1 MIFLPEECQNSHLY
15 RVSAVRIGGLWPD
28 GGKISSVSTTE
39 QKKTGPNRETT
50 TTRSIAVAIIAAL
63 GGLLFG
69 YDTGV
74 ISGALLYIQRSFEL
88 TPGQES
94 TVTAM
99 LLVGAAIGAFLGG
112 RVADSLGRRGTIL
125 LGAVGFI
132 IGSIWCAFA
141 TSAFSL
147 GAARTLLG
155 VCIGGVSIVV
165 PMYISEMAPPHVR
178 GRLVS
183 LNSLMIV
190 IGQLVAFLTNSALA
204 SSGNWRLM
212 LGLGAVPGI
221 VLLIGMLVLPDTP
234 AYLVRRGQEGKALAV
249 LRQMQGSQATLA
261 EVAVGEASSSADQRA
276 AERLALKTP
285 WVRRT
290 VIIAMLIGVTQQVT
304 GLCRDDLGN
313 QEPGRHRHS
322 RLLKHDKYSHQQ
334 KRHHGPRRRVTRQ
347 TIDGRQHEQR
357 ARTAHQTDNQHS
369 PTTNAVNDAHTNCT
383 RNHRGDTD
391 DDGGIDRAFRR
402 QANLVHHRRRE
413 IHNRVR
419 ARDLLCHT
427 NKHRNDDRASHPR
440 GFEGQTLSCT
450 LIGARRRL
458 TNGNLSQGRLISL
471 HPPENGQR
479 LALLPPTDE
488 VSRRV
493 RQNQHADEQHD
504 AGDGTEAKHE
514 SPVTGGG

>member
-1 MIFLPEECQNSHLY
+1 M
-15 RVSAVRIGGLWPD
+15 
-28 GGKISSVSTTE
+28 STTE
-39 QKKTGPNRETT
+39 QNKTGPNRETT

-249 LRQMQGSQATLA
+249 LRQMQGDEATLA
-261 EVAVGEASSSADQRA
+261 EVAVDEASSSADQRA
-276 AERLALKTP
+276 AERLAVKTP

-304 GLCRDDLGN
+304 GANAIMYFAPTMMNKVGLSTESSVYTSIIIGIASVISCAIGMSIIDRVG
-313 QEPGRHRHS
+313 
-322 RLLKHDKYSHQQ
+322 
-334 KRHHGPRRRVTRQ
+334 RRRMLIIGLVGCASSLLVLAPVYGLSSNSSTGAMMSLLLMTVFIVFQ
-347 TIDGRQHEQR
+347 Q
-357 ARTAHQTDNQHS
+357 A
-369 PTTNAVNDAHTNCT
+369 AVSVA
-383 RNHRGDTD
+383 
-391 DDGGIDRAFRR
+391 
-402 QANLVHHRRRE
+402 
-413 IHNRVR
+413 
-419 ARDLLCHT
+419 
-427 NKHRNDDRASHPR
+427 
-440 GFEGQTLSCT
+440 
-450 LIGARRRL
+450 
-458 TNGNLSQGRLISL
+458 
-471 HPPENGQR
+471 
-479 LALLPPTDE
+479 
-488 VSRRV
+488 
-493 RQNQHADEQHD
+493 
-504 AGDGTEAKHE
+504 
-514 SPVTGGG
+514 

>member
-39 QKKTGPNRETT
+39 QNKTGPNRETT

-212 LGLGAVPGI
+212 LGLGAVPGV

-261 EVAVGEASSSADQRA
+261 EVAVGEASSNADQRA

-304 GLCRDDLGN
+304 GANAIMYFAPTMMNKVGLSTESSVYTSIIIGIASVISCAIGMSIIDRIG
-313 QEPGRHRHS
+313 
-322 RLLKHDKYSHQQ
+322 
-334 KRHHGPRRRVTRQ
+334 RRRMLIIGLVGCASSLLVLAPVYGLSSNSSTGAMMSLLLMTVFIVFQ
-347 TIDGRQHEQR
+347 Q
-357 ARTAHQTDNQHS
+357 A
-369 PTTNAVNDAHTNCT
+369 AVSVATW
-383 RNHRGDTD
+383 
-391 DDGGIDRAFRR
+391 
-402 QANLVHHRRRE
+402 L
-413 IHNRVR
+413 
-419 ARDLLCHT
+419 
-427 NKHRNDDRASHPR
+427 
-440 GFEGQTLSCT
+440 
-450 LIGARRRL
+450 
-458 TNGNLSQGRLISL
+458 LISEIIPTEARGL
-471 HPPENGQR
+471 GMGLAG
-479 LALLPPTDE
+479 LALWVANWFVAQAFLPMVDAVGGAWSFFFFAATGAIALVFTVKAVPETSGKTLAE
-488 VSRRV
+488 VREYMI
-493 RQNQHADEQHD
+493 A
-504 AGDGTEAKHE
+504 AAK
-514 SPVTGGG
+514 

>member
-39 QKKTGPNRETT
+39 QNKTGPNRETT

-88 TPGQES
+88 APGQES

-249 LRQMQGSQATLA
+249 LRQMQGDEATLA

-304 GLCRDDLGN
+304 GANAIMYFAPTMMNKVGLSTESSVYTSIIIGIASVISCAIGMSIIDRIG
-313 QEPGRHRHS
+313 
-322 RLLKHDKYSHQQ
+322 
-334 KRHHGPRRRVTRQ
+334 RRRMLIIGLVGCASSLLVLAPVYGLSSNSSTGAMMSLLLMTVFIVFQ
-347 TIDGRQHEQR
+347 Q
-357 ARTAHQTDNQHS
+357 A
-369 PTTNAVNDAHTNCT
+369 AVSVATW
-383 RNHRGDTD
+383 
-391 DDGGIDRAFRR
+391 
-402 QANLVHHRRRE
+402 L
-413 IHNRVR
+413 
-419 ARDLLCHT
+419 
-427 NKHRNDDRASHPR
+427 
-440 GFEGQTLSCT
+440 
-450 LIGARRRL
+450 
-458 TNGNLSQGRLISL
+458 LISEIIPTEARGL
-471 HPPENGQR
+471 GMGLAG
-479 LALLPPTDE
+479 LALWVANWFVAQAFLPMVDAVGGAWSFFFFAATGAIALVFTVKAVPETSGKTLAE
-488 VSRRV
+488 VREYMI
-493 RQNQHADEQHD
+493 A
-504 AGDGTEAKHE
+504 AAK
-514 SPVTGGG
+514 

>member
-1 MIFLPEECQNSHLY
+1 MIFLPEECQSSHLY
-15 RVSAVRIGGLWPD
+15 RVSAVRIGGLWPE

-39 QKKTGPNRETT
+39 QNKTGPNRETT

-125 LGAVGFI
+125 FGAVGFI

-249 LRQMQGSQATLA
+249 LRQMQGDEATLA

-276 AERLALKTP
+276 AERLAVKTP

-304 GLCRDDLGN
+304 GANAIMYFAPTMMNKVGLSTESSVYTSIIIGIASVISCAIGMSIIDRVG
-313 QEPGRHRHS
+313 
-322 RLLKHDKYSHQQ
+322 
-334 KRHHGPRRRVTRQ
+334 RRRMLIIGLVGCASSLLVLAPVYGLSSNSSTGAMMSLLLMTVFIVFQ
-347 TIDGRQHEQR
+347 Q
-357 ARTAHQTDNQHS
+357 A
-369 PTTNAVNDAHTNCT
+369 AVSVATW
-383 RNHRGDTD
+383 
-391 DDGGIDRAFRR
+391 
-402 QANLVHHRRRE
+402 L
-413 IHNRVR
+413 
-419 ARDLLCHT
+419 
-427 NKHRNDDRASHPR
+427 
-440 GFEGQTLSCT
+440 
-450 LIGARRRL
+450 
-458 TNGNLSQGRLISL
+458 LISEIIPTEARGL
-471 HPPENGQR
+471 GMGLAG
-479 LALLPPTDE
+479 LALWVANWFVAQAFLPMVDAVGGAWSFFFFAITGAIALVFTIKAVPETSGKTLAE
-488 VSRRV
+488 VREYMI
-493 RQNQHADEQHD
+493 A
-504 AGDGTEAKHE
+504 AAK
-514 SPVTGGG
+514 

>member
-39 QKKTGPNRETT
+39 QNKTGPNRETT

-178 GRLVS
+178 GCLVS

-276 AERLALKTP
+276 AERQALKTP

-304 GLCRDDLGN
+304 GANAIMYFAPTMMNKVGLSTESSVYTSIIIGIASVISCAIGMSIIDRIG
-313 QEPGRHRHS
+313 
-322 RLLKHDKYSHQQ
+322 
-334 KRHHGPRRRVTRQ
+334 RRRMLIIGLVGCASSLLVLAPVYGLSSNSSTGAMMSLLLMTVFIVFQ
-347 TIDGRQHEQR
+347 Q
-357 ARTAHQTDNQHS
+357 A
-369 PTTNAVNDAHTNCT
+369 AVSVATW
-383 RNHRGDTD
+383 
-391 DDGGIDRAFRR
+391 
-402 QANLVHHRRRE
+402 L
-413 IHNRVR
+413 
-419 ARDLLCHT
+419 
-427 NKHRNDDRASHPR
+427 
-440 GFEGQTLSCT
+440 
-450 LIGARRRL
+450 
-458 TNGNLSQGRLISL
+458 LISEIIPTEARGL
-471 HPPENGQR
+471 GMGLAG
-479 LALLPPTDE
+479 LALWVANWFVAQAFLPMVDAVGGAWSFFFFAATGAIALVFTVKAVPETSGKTLAE
-488 VSRRV
+488 VREYMI
-493 RQNQHADEQHD
+493 A
-504 AGDGTEAKHE
+504 AAK
-514 SPVTGGG
+514 

>member
-1 MIFLPEECQNSHLY
+1 MVFLPEECQNSHLY

-39 QKKTGPNRETT
+39 QNKTGPNRETT

-249 LRQMQGSQATLA
+249 LRQMQGDEATLA
-261 EVAVGEASSSADQRA
+261 EVAVDEASSSADQRA
-276 AERLALKTP
+276 AERLAVKTP

-290 VIIAMLIGVTQQVT
+290 VIIAILIGVTQQVT
-304 GLCRDDLGN
+304 GANAIMYFAPTMMNKVGLSTESSVYTSIIIGIASVISCAIGMSIIDRVG
-313 QEPGRHRHS
+313 
-322 RLLKHDKYSHQQ
+322 
-334 KRHHGPRRRVTRQ
+334 RRRMLIIGLVGCASSLLVLAPVYGLSSNSSTGAMMSLLLMTVFIVFQ
-347 TIDGRQHEQR
+347 Q
-357 ARTAHQTDNQHS
+357 A
-369 PTTNAVNDAHTNCT
+369 AVSVATW
-383 RNHRGDTD
+383 
-391 DDGGIDRAFRR
+391 
-402 QANLVHHRRRE
+402 L
-413 IHNRVR
+413 
-419 ARDLLCHT
+419 
-427 NKHRNDDRASHPR
+427 
-440 GFEGQTLSCT
+440 
-450 LIGARRRL
+450 
-458 TNGNLSQGRLISL
+458 LISEIIPTEARGL
-471 HPPENGQR
+471 GMGLAG
-479 LALLPPTDE
+479 LALWVANWFVAQAFLPMVDAVGGAWSFFFFAITGAIALVFTIKAVPETSGKTLAE
-488 VSRRV
+488 VREYMI
-493 RQNQHADEQHD
+493 A
-504 AGDGTEAKHE
+504 AAK
-514 SPVTGGG
+514 

>member
-1 MIFLPEECQNSHLY
+1 MVFLPEECQNSHLY
-15 RVSAVRIGGLWPD
+15 RVSAVRIGGLCPD

-39 QKKTGPNRETT
+39 QNKTGPNRETT

-147 GAARTLLG
+147 GTARTLLG

-249 LRQMQGSQATLA
+249 LRQMQGDEATLA
-261 EVAVGEASSSADQRA
+261 EVAVDEASSSADQRA
-276 AERLALKTP
+276 AERLAVKTP

-304 GLCRDDLGN
+304 GANAIMYFAPTMMNKVGLSTESSVYTSIIGIASVISCAIGMSIIDRVG
-313 QEPGRHRHS
+313 
-322 RLLKHDKYSHQQ
+322 
-334 KRHHGPRRRVTRQ
+334 RRRMLIIGLVGCASSLLVLAPVYGLSSNSSTGAMMSLLLMTVFIVFQ
-347 TIDGRQHEQR
+347 Q
-357 ARTAHQTDNQHS
+357 A
-369 PTTNAVNDAHTNCT
+369 AVSVATW
-383 RNHRGDTD
+383 
-391 DDGGIDRAFRR
+391 
-402 QANLVHHRRRE
+402 L
-413 IHNRVR
+413 
-419 ARDLLCHT
+419 
-427 NKHRNDDRASHPR
+427 
-440 GFEGQTLSCT
+440 
-450 LIGARRRL
+450 
-458 TNGNLSQGRLISL
+458 LISEVVPTEARGL
-471 HPPENGQR
+471 GMGLAG
-479 LALLPPTDE
+479 LALWVANWFVAQAFLPMVDAVGGAWSFFFFAITGAIALVFTIKAVPETSGKTLAE
-488 VSRRV
+488 VREYMI
-493 RQNQHADEQHD
+493 A
-504 AGDGTEAKHE
+504 AAK
-514 SPVTGGG
+514 

>member
-1 MIFLPEECQNSHLY
+1 MVFLPEECQNSHLY
-15 RVSAVRIGGLWPD
+15 RVSAVRIGGLCPD

-39 QKKTGPNRETT
+39 QNKTGPNRETT

-147 GAARTLLG
+147 GTARTLLG

-249 LRQMQGSQATLA
+249 LRQMQGDEATLA
-261 EVAVGEASSSADQRA
+261 EVAVDEASSSADQRA
-276 AERLALKTP
+276 AERLAVKTP

-304 GLCRDDLGN
+304 GANAIMYFAPTMMNKVGLSTESSVYTSIIIGIASVISCAIGMSIIDRVG
-313 QEPGRHRHS
+313 
-322 RLLKHDKYSHQQ
+322 
-334 KRHHGPRRRVTRQ
+334 RRRMLIIGLVGCASSLLVLAPVYGLSSNSSTGAMMSLLLMTVFIVFQ
-347 TIDGRQHEQR
+347 Q
-357 ARTAHQTDNQHS
+357 A
-369 PTTNAVNDAHTNCT
+369 AVSVATW
-383 RNHRGDTD
+383 
-391 DDGGIDRAFRR
+391 
-402 QANLVHHRRRE
+402 L
-413 IHNRVR
+413 
-419 ARDLLCHT
+419 
-427 NKHRNDDRASHPR
+427 
-440 GFEGQTLSCT
+440 
-450 LIGARRRL
+450 
-458 TNGNLSQGRLISL
+458 LISEIIPTEARGL
-471 HPPENGQR
+471 GMGLAG
-479 LALLPPTDE
+479 LALWVANWFVAQAFLPMVDAVGGAWSFFFFAITGAIALVFTIKAVPETSGKTLAE
-488 VSRRV
+488 VREYMI
-493 RQNQHADEQHD
+493 A
-504 AGDGTEAKHE
+504 AAK
-514 SPVTGGG
+514 

>member
-39 QKKTGPNRETT
+39 QNKTGSNRETT

-190 IGQLVAFLTNSALA
+190 IGQLAAFLTNSALA

-249 LRQMQGSQATLA
+249 LRQMQGDEATLA
-261 EVAVGEASSSADQRA
+261 EVAVDEASSSADQRA
-276 AERLALKTP
+276 AERLAVKTP

-304 GLCRDDLGN
+304 GANAIMYFAPTMMNKVGLSTESSVYTSIIIGIASVISCAIGMSIIDRVG
-313 QEPGRHRHS
+313 
-322 RLLKHDKYSHQQ
+322 
-334 KRHHGPRRRVTRQ
+334 RRRMLIIGLVGCASSLLVLAPVYGLSSSSSTGAMMSLLLMTVFIVFQ
-347 TIDGRQHEQR
+347 Q
-357 ARTAHQTDNQHS
+357 A
-369 PTTNAVNDAHTNCT
+369 AVSVATW
-383 RNHRGDTD
+383 
-391 DDGGIDRAFRR
+391 
-402 QANLVHHRRRE
+402 L
-413 IHNRVR
+413 
-419 ARDLLCHT
+419 
-427 NKHRNDDRASHPR
+427 
-440 GFEGQTLSCT
+440 
-450 LIGARRRL
+450 
-458 TNGNLSQGRLISL
+458 LISEIIPTEARGL
-471 HPPENGQR
+471 GMGLAG
-479 LALLPPTDE
+479 LALWVANWFVAQAFLPMVDAVGGAWSFFFFAIMGAIALVFTIKAVPETSGKTLAE
-488 VSRRV
+488 VREYMI
-493 RQNQHADEQHD
+493 A
-504 AGDGTEAKHE
+504 AAK
-514 SPVTGGG
+514 

>member
-1 MIFLPEECQNSHLY
+1 MIFLPEECQSSHLY
-15 RVSAVRIGGLWPD
+15 RVSAVRIGGLWPE

-39 QKKTGPNRETT
+39 QNKTGPNRETT

-249 LRQMQGSQATLA
+249 LRQIQGDEATLA

-276 AERLALKTP
+276 AERLAVKTP

-304 GLCRDDLGN
+304 GANAIMYFAPTMMNKVGLSTESSVYTSIIIGIASVISCAIGMSIIDRVG
-313 QEPGRHRHS
+313 
-322 RLLKHDKYSHQQ
+322 
-334 KRHHGPRRRVTRQ
+334 RRRMLIIGLVGCASSLLVLAPVYGLSSNSSTGAMMSLLLMTVFIVFQ
-347 TIDGRQHEQR
+347 Q
-357 ARTAHQTDNQHS
+357 A
-369 PTTNAVNDAHTNCT
+369 AVSVATW
-383 RNHRGDTD
+383 
-391 DDGGIDRAFRR
+391 
-402 QANLVHHRRRE
+402 L
-413 IHNRVR
+413 
-419 ARDLLCHT
+419 
-427 NKHRNDDRASHPR
+427 
-440 GFEGQTLSCT
+440 
-450 LIGARRRL
+450 
-458 TNGNLSQGRLISL
+458 LISEIIPTEARGL
-471 HPPENGQR
+471 GMGLAG
-479 LALLPPTDE
+479 LALWVANWFVAQAFLPMVDAVGGAWSFFFFAITGAIALVFTIKAVPETSGKTLAE
-488 VSRRV
+488 VREYMI
-493 RQNQHADEQHD
+493 A
-504 AGDGTEAKHE
+504 AAK
-514 SPVTGGG
+514 

>member
-39 QKKTGPNRETT
+39 QNKTGPNRETT

-249 LRQMQGSQATLA
+249 LRQMQGDEATLA

-276 AERLALKTP
+276 AERLAVKTP

-304 GLCRDDLGN
+304 GANAIMYFAPTMMNKVGLSTESSVYTSIIIGIASVISCAIGMSIIDRVG
-313 QEPGRHRHS
+313 
-322 RLLKHDKYSHQQ
+322 
-334 KRHHGPRRRVTRQ
+334 RRRMLIIGLVGCASSLLVLAPVYGLSSNSSTGAMMSLLLMTVFIVFQ
-347 TIDGRQHEQR
+347 Q
-357 ARTAHQTDNQHS
+357 A
-369 PTTNAVNDAHTNCT
+369 AVSVATW
-383 RNHRGDTD
+383 
-391 DDGGIDRAFRR
+391 
-402 QANLVHHRRRE
+402 L
-413 IHNRVR
+413 
-419 ARDLLCHT
+419 
-427 NKHRNDDRASHPR
+427 
-440 GFEGQTLSCT
+440 
-450 LIGARRRL
+450 
-458 TNGNLSQGRLISL
+458 LISEIIPTEARGL
-471 HPPENGQR
+471 GMGLAG
-479 LALLPPTDE
+479 LALWVANWFVAQAFLPMVDAVGGAWSFFFFAITGAIALVFTIKAVPETSGKTLAE
-488 VSRRV
+488 VREYMI
-493 RQNQHADEQHD
+493 A
-504 AGDGTEAKHE
+504 AAK
-514 SPVTGGG
+514 

>member
-39 QKKTGPNRETT
+39 QNKTGPNRETT

-249 LRQMQGSQATLA
+249 LRQMQGDEATLA
-261 EVAVGEASSSADQRA
+261 EVAVDEASSSADQRA
-276 AERLALKTP
+276 AERLAVKTP

-304 GLCRDDLGN
+304 GANAIMYFAPTMMNKVGLSTESSVYTSIIIGIASVISCAIGMSIIDRVG
-313 QEPGRHRHS
+313 
-322 RLLKHDKYSHQQ
+322 
-334 KRHHGPRRRVTRQ
+334 RRRMLIIGLVGCASSLLVLAPVYGLSSDSSTGAMMSLLLMTVFIVFQ
-347 TIDGRQHEQR
+347 Q
-357 ARTAHQTDNQHS
+357 A
-369 PTTNAVNDAHTNCT
+369 AVSVATW
-383 RNHRGDTD
+383 
-391 DDGGIDRAFRR
+391 
-402 QANLVHHRRRE
+402 L
-413 IHNRVR
+413 
-419 ARDLLCHT
+419 
-427 NKHRNDDRASHPR
+427 
-440 GFEGQTLSCT
+440 
-450 LIGARRRL
+450 
-458 TNGNLSQGRLISL
+458 LISEIIPTEARGL
-471 HPPENGQR
+471 GMGLAG
-479 LALLPPTDE
+479 LALWVANWFVAQAFLPMVDAVGGAWSFFFFAITGAIALVFTIKAVPETSGKTLAE
-488 VSRRV
+488 VREYMI
-493 RQNQHADEQHD
+493 A
-504 AGDGTEAKHE
+504 AAK
-514 SPVTGGG
+514 

>member
-39 QKKTGPNRETT
+39 QNKTGPNRETT

-276 AERLALKTP
+276 AERQALKTP

-304 GLCRDDLGN
+304 GANAIMYFAPTMMNKVGLSTESSVYTSIIIGIASVISCAIGMSIIDRIG
-313 QEPGRHRHS
+313 
-322 RLLKHDKYSHQQ
+322 
-334 KRHHGPRRRVTRQ
+334 RRRMLIIGLVGCASSLLVLAPVYGLSSNSSTGAMMSLLLMTVFIVFQ
-347 TIDGRQHEQR
+347 Q
-357 ARTAHQTDNQHS
+357 A
-369 PTTNAVNDAHTNCT
+369 AVSVATW
-383 RNHRGDTD
+383 
-391 DDGGIDRAFRR
+391 
-402 QANLVHHRRRE
+402 L
-413 IHNRVR
+413 
-419 ARDLLCHT
+419 
-427 NKHRNDDRASHPR
+427 
-440 GFEGQTLSCT
+440 
-450 LIGARRRL
+450 
-458 TNGNLSQGRLISL
+458 LISEIIPTEARGL
-471 HPPENGQR
+471 GMGLAG
-479 LALLPPTDE
+479 LALWVANWFVAQAFLPMVDAVGGAWSFFFFAITGAIALVFTVKAVPETSGKTLAE
-488 VSRRV
+488 VREYMI
-493 RQNQHADEQHD
+493 A
-504 AGDGTEAKHE
+504 AAK
-514 SPVTGGG
+514 

>member
-39 QKKTGPNRETT
+39 QNKTGPNRETT

-249 LRQMQGSQATLA
+249 LRQMQGDEATLA
-261 EVAVGEASSSADQRA
+261 EVAVDEASSSADQRA
-276 AERLALKTP
+276 AERLAVKTP

-304 GLCRDDLGN
+304 GANAIMYFAPTMMNKVGLSTESSVYTSIIIGIASVISCAIGMSIIDRVG
-313 QEPGRHRHS
+313 
-322 RLLKHDKYSHQQ
+322 
-334 KRHHGPRRRVTRQ
+334 RRRMLIIGLVGCASSLLVLAPVYGLSSNSSTGAMMSLLLMTVFIVFQ
-347 TIDGRQHEQR
+347 Q
-357 ARTAHQTDNQHS
+357 A
-369 PTTNAVNDAHTNCT
+369 AVSVATW
-383 RNHRGDTD
+383 
-391 DDGGIDRAFRR
+391 
-402 QANLVHHRRRE
+402 L
-413 IHNRVR
+413 
-419 ARDLLCHT
+419 
-427 NKHRNDDRASHPR
+427 
-440 GFEGQTLSCT
+440 
-450 LIGARRRL
+450 
-458 TNGNLSQGRLISL
+458 LISEIIPTEARGL
-471 HPPENGQR
+471 GMGLAG
-479 LALLPPTDE
+479 LALWVANWFVAQAFLPMVDAVGGAWSFFFFAITGAIALVFTIKAVPETSGKTLAE
-488 VSRRV
+488 VRE
-493 RQNQHADEQHD
+493 HMIA
-504 AGDGTEAKHE
+504 AAK
-514 SPVTGGG
+514 

>member
-39 QKKTGPNRETT
+39 QNKTGPNRETT

-212 LGLGAVPGI
+212 LGFGAVPGI

-249 LRQMQGSQATLA
+249 LRRMQGDEATLA

-304 GLCRDDLGN
+304 GANAIMYFAPTMMNKVGLSTESSVYTSIIIGIASVISCAIGMSIIDRIG
-313 QEPGRHRHS
+313 
-322 RLLKHDKYSHQQ
+322 
-334 KRHHGPRRRVTRQ
+334 RRRML
-347 TIDGRQHEQR
+347 TIGLVGCASSLLVLAPVYGLSSNSSTGAMMSLLLMTVFIVFQQ
-357 ARTAHQTDNQHS
+357 A
-369 PTTNAVNDAHTNCT
+369 AVSVATW
-383 RNHRGDTD
+383 
-391 DDGGIDRAFRR
+391 
-402 QANLVHHRRRE
+402 L
-413 IHNRVR
+413 
-419 ARDLLCHT
+419 
-427 NKHRNDDRASHPR
+427 
-440 GFEGQTLSCT
+440 
-450 LIGARRRL
+450 
-458 TNGNLSQGRLISL
+458 LISEIIPTEARGL
-471 HPPENGQR
+471 GMGLAG
-479 LALLPPTDE
+479 LALWVANWFVAQAFLPMVDAVGGAWSFFFFAATGAIALVFTVKAVPETSGKTLAE
-488 VSRRV
+488 VREYMI
-493 RQNQHADEQHD
+493 A
-504 AGDGTEAKHE
+504 AAK
-514 SPVTGGG
+514 

>member
-1 MIFLPEECQNSHLY
+1 MVFLPEECQNSHLY
-15 RVSAVRIGGLWPD
+15 RVSAVRIGGLCPD
-28 GGKISSVSTTE
+28 GGKISSVSKTE
-39 QKKTGPNRETT
+39 QNKTGPNRETT

-147 GAARTLLG
+147 GTARTLLG

-249 LRQMQGSQATLA
+249 LRQMQGDEATLA

-276 AERLALKTP
+276 AERLAVKTP

-304 GLCRDDLGN
+304 GANAIMYFAPTMMNKVGLSTESSVYTSIIIGIASVISCAIGMSIIDRIG
-313 QEPGRHRHS
+313 
-322 RLLKHDKYSHQQ
+322 
-334 KRHHGPRRRVTRQ
+334 RRRMLIIGLVGCASSLLVLAPVYGLSSNSSTGAMMSLLLMTVFIVFQ
-347 TIDGRQHEQR
+347 Q
-357 ARTAHQTDNQHS
+357 A
-369 PTTNAVNDAHTNCT
+369 AVSVATW
-383 RNHRGDTD
+383 
-391 DDGGIDRAFRR
+391 
-402 QANLVHHRRRE
+402 L
-413 IHNRVR
+413 
-419 ARDLLCHT
+419 
-427 NKHRNDDRASHPR
+427 
-440 GFEGQTLSCT
+440 
-450 LIGARRRL
+450 
-458 TNGNLSQGRLISL
+458 LISEIIPTEARGL
-471 HPPENGQR
+471 GMGLAG
-479 LALLPPTDE
+479 LALWVANWFVAQAFLPMVDAVGGAWSFFFFAATGAIALVFTVKAVPETSGKTLAE
-488 VSRRV
+488 VREYMI
-493 RQNQHADEQHD
+493 A
-504 AGDGTEAKHE
+504 AAK
-514 SPVTGGG
+514 

>member
-1 MIFLPEECQNSHLY
+1 MIFLPEECQSSHLY
-15 RVSAVRIGGLWPD
+15 RVSAVRIGGLWPE

-39 QKKTGPNRETT
+39 QNKTGPNRETT

-147 GAARTLLG
+147 GTARTLLG

-249 LRQMQGSQATLA
+249 LRQIQGDEATLA

-276 AERLALKTP
+276 AERLAVKTP

-304 GLCRDDLGN
+304 GANAIMYFAPTMMNKVGLSTESSVYTSIIIGIASVISCAIGMSIIDRVG
-313 QEPGRHRHS
+313 
-322 RLLKHDKYSHQQ
+322 
-334 KRHHGPRRRVTRQ
+334 RRRMLIIGLVGCASSLLVLAPVYGLSSNSSTGAMMSLLLMTVFIVFQ
-347 TIDGRQHEQR
+347 Q
-357 ARTAHQTDNQHS
+357 A
-369 PTTNAVNDAHTNCT
+369 AVSVATW
-383 RNHRGDTD
+383 
-391 DDGGIDRAFRR
+391 
-402 QANLVHHRRRE
+402 L
-413 IHNRVR
+413 
-419 ARDLLCHT
+419 
-427 NKHRNDDRASHPR
+427 
-440 GFEGQTLSCT
+440 
-450 LIGARRRL
+450 
-458 TNGNLSQGRLISL
+458 LISEIIPTEARGL
-471 HPPENGQR
+471 GMGLAG
-479 LALLPPTDE
+479 LALWGANWFVAQAFLPMVDAVGGAWSFFFFAITGAIALVFTIKAVPETSGKTLAE
-488 VSRRV
+488 VREYMI
-493 RQNQHADEQHD
+493 A
-504 AGDGTEAKHE
+504 AAK
-514 SPVTGGG
+514 

>member
-1 MIFLPEECQNSHLY
+1 M
-15 RVSAVRIGGLWPD
+15 
-28 GGKISSVSTTE
+28 STTE
-39 QKKTGPNRETT
+39 QNKTGPNRETT

-304 GLCRDDLGN
+304 GANAIMYFAPTMMNKVGLSTESSVYTSIIIGIASVISCAIGMSIIDRIG
-313 QEPGRHRHS
+313 
-322 RLLKHDKYSHQQ
+322 
-334 KRHHGPRRRVTRQ
+334 RRRMLIIGLVGCASSLLVLAPVYGLSSNSSTGAMMSLLLMTVFIVFQ
-347 TIDGRQHEQR
+347 Q
-357 ARTAHQTDNQHS
+357 A
-369 PTTNAVNDAHTNCT
+369 AVSVATW
-383 RNHRGDTD
+383 
-391 DDGGIDRAFRR
+391 
-402 QANLVHHRRRE
+402 L
-413 IHNRVR
+413 
-419 ARDLLCHT
+419 
-427 NKHRNDDRASHPR
+427 
-440 GFEGQTLSCT
+440 
-450 LIGARRRL
+450 
-458 TNGNLSQGRLISL
+458 LISEIIPTEARGL
-471 HPPENGQR
+471 GMGLAG
-479 LALLPPTDE
+479 LALWVANWFVAQAFLPMVDAVGGAWSFFFFAATGAIALVFTVKAVPETSGKTLAE
-488 VSRRV
+488 VREYMI
-493 RQNQHADEQHD
+493 A
-504 AGDGTEAKHE
+504 AAK
-514 SPVTGGG
+514 

>member
-39 QKKTGPNRETT
+39 QNKTGPNRETT

-249 LRQMQGSQATLA
+249 LRQMQGDEATLA
-261 EVAVGEASSSADQRA
+261 EVAVDEASSSADQRA
-276 AERLALKTP
+276 AERLAVKTP

-304 GLCRDDLGN
+304 GANAIMYFAPTMMNKVGLSTESSVYTSIIIGIASVISCAIGMSIIDRVG
-313 QEPGRHRHS
+313 
-322 RLLKHDKYSHQQ
+322 
-334 KRHHGPRRRVTRQ
+334 RRRMLIIGLVGCASSLLVLAPVYGLSSNSSTGAMMSLLLMTVFIVFQ
-347 TIDGRQHEQR
+347 Q
-357 ARTAHQTDNQHS
+357 A
-369 PTTNAVNDAHTNCT
+369 AVSVATW
-383 RNHRGDTD
+383 
-391 DDGGIDRAFRR
+391 
-402 QANLVHHRRRE
+402 L
-413 IHNRVR
+413 
-419 ARDLLCHT
+419 
-427 NKHRNDDRASHPR
+427 
-440 GFEGQTLSCT
+440 
-450 LIGARRRL
+450 
-458 TNGNLSQGRLISL
+458 LISEIIPTEARGL
-471 HPPENGQR
+471 GMGLAG
-479 LALLPPTDE
+479 LALWVANWFVAQAFLPMVDAVGGAWSFFFAITGAIALVFTIKAVPETSGKTLAE
-488 VSRRV
+488 VREYMI
-493 RQNQHADEQHD
+493 A
-504 AGDGTEAKHE
+504 AAK
-514 SPVTGGG
+514 

>member
-15 RVSAVRIGGLWPD
+15 RVSAVRIGGLWPE

-39 QKKTGPNRETT
+39 QNKTGPNRETT

-249 LRQMQGSQATLA
+249 LRQMQGDEATLA
-261 EVAVGEASSSADQRA
+261 EVAVDEASSSADQRA
-276 AERLALKTP
+276 AERLAVKTP

-304 GLCRDDLGN
+304 GANAIMYFAPTMMNKVGLSTESSVYTSIIIGIASVISCAIGMSIIDRVG
-313 QEPGRHRHS
+313 
-322 RLLKHDKYSHQQ
+322 
-334 KRHHGPRRRVTRQ
+334 RRRMLIIGLVGCASSLLVLAPVYGLSSNSSTGAMMSLLLMTVFIVFQ
-347 TIDGRQHEQR
+347 Q
-357 ARTAHQTDNQHS
+357 A
-369 PTTNAVNDAHTNCT
+369 AVSVATW
-383 RNHRGDTD
+383 
-391 DDGGIDRAFRR
+391 
-402 QANLVHHRRRE
+402 L
-413 IHNRVR
+413 
-419 ARDLLCHT
+419 
-427 NKHRNDDRASHPR
+427 
-440 GFEGQTLSCT
+440 
-450 LIGARRRL
+450 
-458 TNGNLSQGRLISL
+458 LISEIIPTEARGL
-471 HPPENGQR
+471 GMGLAG
-479 LALLPPTDE
+479 LALWVANWFVAQAFLPMVDAVGGAWSFFFFAITGAIALVFTIKAVPETSGKTLAE
-488 VSRRV
+488 VREYMI
-493 RQNQHADEQHD
+493 A
-504 AGDGTEAKHE
+504 AAK
-514 SPVTGGG
+514 

>member
-39 QKKTGPNRETT
+39 QNKTGPNRETT

-304 GLCRDDLGN
+304 GANAIMYFAPTMMNKVGLSTESSVYTSIIIGIASVISCAIGMSIIDRIG
-313 QEPGRHRHS
+313 
-322 RLLKHDKYSHQQ
+322 
-334 KRHHGPRRRVTRQ
+334 RRRMLIIGLVGCASSLLVLAPVYGLSSNSSTGAMMSLLLMTVFIVFQ
-347 TIDGRQHEQR
+347 Q
-357 ARTAHQTDNQHS
+357 A
-369 PTTNAVNDAHTNCT
+369 AVSVATW
-383 RNHRGDTD
+383 
-391 DDGGIDRAFRR
+391 
-402 QANLVHHRRRE
+402 L
-413 IHNRVR
+413 
-419 ARDLLCHT
+419 
-427 NKHRNDDRASHPR
+427 
-440 GFEGQTLSCT
+440 
-450 LIGARRRL
+450 
-458 TNGNLSQGRLISL
+458 LISEIIPTEARGL
-471 HPPENGQR
+471 GMGLAG
-479 LALLPPTDE
+479 LALWVANWFVAQAFLPMVDAVGGAWSFFFFAATGAIALVFTVKAVPETSGKTLAE
-488 VSRRV
+488 VREYMI
-493 RQNQHADEQHD
+493 A
-504 AGDGTEAKHE
+504 AAK
-514 SPVTGGG
+514 

>member
-39 QKKTGPNRETT
+39 QNKTGPNRETT

-276 AERLALKTP
+276 AERQALKTP

-304 GLCRDDLGN
+304 GANAIMYFAPTMMNKVGLSTESSVYTSIIIGIASVISCAIGMSIIDRIG
-313 QEPGRHRHS
+313 
-322 RLLKHDKYSHQQ
+322 
-334 KRHHGPRRRVTRQ
+334 RRRMLIIGLVGCASSLLVLAPVYGLSSNSSTGAMMSLLLMTVFIVFQ
-347 TIDGRQHEQR
+347 Q
-357 ARTAHQTDNQHS
+357 A
-369 PTTNAVNDAHTNCT
+369 AVSVATW
-383 RNHRGDTD
+383 
-391 DDGGIDRAFRR
+391 
-402 QANLVHHRRRE
+402 L
-413 IHNRVR
+413 
-419 ARDLLCHT
+419 
-427 NKHRNDDRASHPR
+427 
-440 GFEGQTLSCT
+440 
-450 LIGARRRL
+450 
-458 TNGNLSQGRLISL
+458 LISEIIPTEARGL
-471 HPPENGQR
+471 GMGLAG
-479 LALLPPTDE
+479 LALWVANWFVAQAFLPMVDAVGGAWSFFFFAATGAIALVFTVKAVPETSGKTLAE
-488 VSRRV
+488 VREYMI
-493 RQNQHADEQHD
+493 A
-504 AGDGTEAKHE
+504 AAK
-514 SPVTGGG
+514 

>member
-1 MIFLPEECQNSHLY
+1 MMIFLPEECQSSHLY
-15 RVSAVRIGGLWPD
+15 RVSAVRIGGLWPE

-39 QKKTGPNRETT
+39 QNKTGPNRETA

-249 LRQMQGSQATLA
+249 LRQMQGDEATLA

-276 AERLALKTP
+276 AERLAVKTP

-304 GLCRDDLGN
+304 GANAIMYFAPTMMNKVGLSTESSVYTSIIIGIASVISCAIGMSIIDRVG
-313 QEPGRHRHS
+313 
-322 RLLKHDKYSHQQ
+322 
-334 KRHHGPRRRVTRQ
+334 RRRMLIIGLVGCASSLFVLAPVYGLSSNSSTGAMMSLLLMTVFIVFQ
-347 TIDGRQHEQR
+347 Q
-357 ARTAHQTDNQHS
+357 A
-369 PTTNAVNDAHTNCT
+369 AVSVATW
-383 RNHRGDTD
+383 
-391 DDGGIDRAFRR
+391 
-402 QANLVHHRRRE
+402 L
-413 IHNRVR
+413 
-419 ARDLLCHT
+419 
-427 NKHRNDDRASHPR
+427 
-440 GFEGQTLSCT
+440 
-450 LIGARRRL
+450 
-458 TNGNLSQGRLISL
+458 LISEIIPTEARGL
-471 HPPENGQR
+471 GMGQAG
-479 LALLPPTDE
+479 LALWVANWFVAQAFLPMVDAVGGAWSFFFFAITGAIALVFTIKAVPETSGKTLAE
-488 VSRRV
+488 VREYMI
-493 RQNQHADEQHD
+493 A
-504 AGDGTEAKHE
+504 AAK
-514 SPVTGGG
+514 

>member
-15 RVSAVRIGGLWPD
+15 RVSAVRIGGLCPG

-39 QKKTGPNRETT
+39 QNKTGPNRETT

-249 LRQMQGSQATLA
+249 LRQMQGDEATLA
-261 EVAVGEASSSADQRA
+261 EVAVDEASSSADQRA
-276 AERLALKTP
+276 AERLAVKTP

-304 GLCRDDLGN
+304 GANAIMYFAPTMMNKVGLSTESSVYTSIIIGIASVISCAIGMSIIDRVG
-313 QEPGRHRHS
+313 
-322 RLLKHDKYSHQQ
+322 
-334 KRHHGPRRRVTRQ
+334 RRRMLIIGLVGCASSLLVLAPVYGLSSNSSTGAMMSLLLMTVFIVFQ
-347 TIDGRQHEQR
+347 Q
-357 ARTAHQTDNQHS
+357 A
-369 PTTNAVNDAHTNCT
+369 AVSVATW
-383 RNHRGDTD
+383 
-391 DDGGIDRAFRR
+391 
-402 QANLVHHRRRE
+402 L
-413 IHNRVR
+413 
-419 ARDLLCHT
+419 
-427 NKHRNDDRASHPR
+427 
-440 GFEGQTLSCT
+440 
-450 LIGARRRL
+450 
-458 TNGNLSQGRLISL
+458 LISEIIPTEARGL
-471 HPPENGQR
+471 GMGLAG
-479 LALLPPTDE
+479 LALWVANWFVAQAFLPMVDAVGGAWSFFFFAITGAIALVFTIKAVPETSGKTLAE
-488 VSRRV
+488 VREYMI
-493 RQNQHADEQHD
+493 A
-504 AGDGTEAKHE
+504 AAK
-514 SPVTGGG
+514 

>member
-1 MIFLPEECQNSHLY
+1 MIFLPEECQSSHLY
-15 RVSAVRIGGLWPD
+15 RVSAVRIGGLWPE

-39 QKKTGPNRETT
+39 QNKTGPNRETT

-147 GAARTLLG
+147 GTARTLLG

-249 LRQMQGSQATLA
+249 LRQIQGDEATLA

-276 AERLALKTP
+276 AERLAVKTP

-304 GLCRDDLGN
+304 GANAIMYFAPTMMNKVGLSTESSVYTSIIIGIASVISCAIGMSIIDRVG
-313 QEPGRHRHS
+313 
-322 RLLKHDKYSHQQ
+322 
-334 KRHHGPRRRVTRQ
+334 RRRMLIIGLVGCASSLLVLAPVYGLSSNSSTGAMMSLLLMTVFIVFQ
-347 TIDGRQHEQR
+347 Q
-357 ARTAHQTDNQHS
+357 A
-369 PTTNAVNDAHTNCT
+369 AVSVATW
-383 RNHRGDTD
+383 
-391 DDGGIDRAFRR
+391 
-402 QANLVHHRRRE
+402 L
-413 IHNRVR
+413 
-419 ARDLLCHT
+419 
-427 NKHRNDDRASHPR
+427 
-440 GFEGQTLSCT
+440 
-450 LIGARRRL
+450 
-458 TNGNLSQGRLISL
+458 LISEIIPTEARGL
-471 HPPENGQR
+471 GMGLAG
-479 LALLPPTDE
+479 LALWVANWFVAQAFLPMVDAVGGAWSFFFFAITGAIALVFTIKAVPETSGKTLAE
-488 VSRRV
+488 VREYMI
-493 RQNQHADEQHD
+493 A
-504 AGDGTEAKHE
+504 AAK
-514 SPVTGGG
+514 

>member
-1 MIFLPEECQNSHLY
+1 MVFLPEECQNSHLY
-15 RVSAVRIGGLWPD
+15 RVSAVRIGGLCPD

-39 QKKTGPNRETT
+39 QNKTGPNRETT

-147 GAARTLLG
+147 GTARTLLG

-249 LRQMQGSQATLA
+249 LRQIQGDEATLA

-276 AERLALKTP
+276 AERLAVKTP

-304 GLCRDDLGN
+304 GANAIMYFAPTMMNKVGLSTESSVYTSIIIGIASVISCAIGMSIIDRVG
-313 QEPGRHRHS
+313 
-322 RLLKHDKYSHQQ
+322 
-334 KRHHGPRRRVTRQ
+334 RRRMLIIGLVGCASSLLVLAPVYGLSSNSSTGAMMSLLLMTVFIVFQ
-347 TIDGRQHEQR
+347 Q
-357 ARTAHQTDNQHS
+357 A
-369 PTTNAVNDAHTNCT
+369 AVSVATW
-383 RNHRGDTD
+383 
-391 DDGGIDRAFRR
+391 
-402 QANLVHHRRRE
+402 L
-413 IHNRVR
+413 
-419 ARDLLCHT
+419 
-427 NKHRNDDRASHPR
+427 
-440 GFEGQTLSCT
+440 
-450 LIGARRRL
+450 
-458 TNGNLSQGRLISL
+458 LISEIIPTEARGL
-471 HPPENGQR
+471 GMGLAG
-479 LALLPPTDE
+479 LALWVANWFVAQAFLPMVDAVGGAWSFFFFAITGAIALVFTIKAVPETSGKTLAE
-488 VSRRV
+488 VREYMI
-493 RQNQHADEQHD
+493 A
-504 AGDGTEAKHE
+504 AAK
-514 SPVTGGG
+514 